1 MNLFCFF
8 TDFNNISKHKQLFY
22 LTRTYIAIIIKNLK
36 QFHFL
41 AIFGSRP
48 WTIVHGLKP
57 KIENLVHVTKSLEFF
72 YEVSYI
78 GPC

>member
-1 MNLFCFF
+1 MNIFWFF
-8 TDFNNISKHKQLFY
+8 TDFNKISKHKQLFY
-22 LTRTYIAIIIKNLK
+22 LARTNIAIIIKSLK
-36 QFHFL
+36 EFYFF

-48 WTIVHGLKP
+48 WTIVHGLEP

-72 YEVSYI
+72 YEVSHI

>member
-1 MNLFCFF
+1 M
-8 TDFNNISKHKQLFY
+8 
-22 LTRTYIAIIIKNLK
+22 KNLK
-36 QFHFL
+36 QFHFF

-48 WTIVHGLKP
+48 WTIVHGLEP
-57 KIENLVHVTKSLEFF
+57 KIENLVHATKSLEFF

>member
-1 MNLFCFF
+1 MNLFWFF
-8 TDFNNISKHKQLFY
+8 TDFDNISKHKRLFY
-22 LTRTYIAIIIKNLK
+22 ITRTYIAIIIKNLK

-41 AIFGSRP
+41 AIFASRP
-48 WTIVHGLKP
+48 WIVHGLEP
-57 KIENLVHVTKSLEFF
+57 KIENLVHVTKSLEIF